1 MENLHGKRIL
11 KMIDWLVNRIFRWD
25 PLRKAVFDE
34 VRLYQSVDR
43 SLWEYEKEGPTNLTW
58 SEGDRWYGW
67 TYNNNAKRY
76 YFDDIGNESLM
87 GLWEDQ
93 WLREADDLDPEKK
106 INAWAG
112 EQIKIAKE
120 TGEVPF

>member
-1 MENLHGKRIL
+1 
-11 KMIDWLVNRIFRWD
+11 MIEWLVNRIFRWD

-43 SLWEYEKEGPTNLTW
+43 SIWEHEKNGPTNLTW
-58 SEGDRWYGW
+58 SEENRWYGW
-67 TYNNNAKRY
+67 TYNPQLKRY

-93 WLREADDLDPEKK
+93 WLKEADEGLLK
-106 INAWAG
+106 
-112 EQIKIAKE
+112 Q
-120 TGEVPF
+120 

>member
-1 MENLHGKRIL
+1 MIHDLVEKYLMRPKRLREAIETVVHENDELLRIL
-11 KMIDWLVNRIFRWD
+11 K
-25 PLRKAVFDE
+25 
-34 VRLYQSVDR
+34 
-43 SLWEYEKEGPTNLTW
+43 EYEKDETPTNLTW

-93 WLREADDLDPEKK
+93 WAREKER
-106 INAWAG
+106 G
-112 EQIKIAKE
+112 E
-120 TGEVPF
+120 

>member
-1 MENLHGKRIL
+1 
-11 KMIDWLVNRIFRWD
+11 MIDWLVSRIFRWD
-25 PLRKAVFDE
+25 SLRHAIFDE
-34 VRLYQSVDR
+34 VHMYDEVDKR
-43 SLWEYEKEGPTNLTW
+43 IKEYKDEKPTNLTW
-58 SEGDRWYGW
+58 SEGDTWYGW
-67 TYNNNAKRY
+67 TYNSNAKRY
-76 YFDDIGNESLM
+76 YFDDIGNISLM

-112 EQIKIAKE
+112 EQIKIAKV

>member
-1 MENLHGKRIL
+1 MQFLETNKIHLGRSEDLMTQIEPSSVALSFWSPPYFVGK
-11 KMIDWLVNRIFRWD
+11 
-25 PLRKAVFDE
+25 
-34 VRLYQSVDR
+34 
-43 SLWEYEKEGPTNLTW
+43 EYEKDETPTNLTW

-93 WLREADDLDPEKK
+93 WAREKER
-106 INAWAG
+106 G
-112 EQIKIAKE
+112 E
-120 TGEVPF
+120 